1 MDKPRQSFRCLHLY
15 LELDNPSPL
24 RYQSTLISA
33 SNYSDDVGV
42 PEPVESLPQLQV
54 NAQQTEQNSSEN
66 APRLLRWIRAL
77 KRENKTFKSEDSM
90 RLVTF
95 LRKNQQRI
103 GLMGPQEQVID
114 LSEINRRYLK
124 GGNPP
129 FLASMQAFIEAGPKA
144 LQVAR
149 KAEKYVAAKSPD
161 ELKKLLQT
169 GALLKPSQTKLMSPI
184 PKPNKNVV
192 MLGVNYREHVDEGAK
207 ARSLE
212 IKYPEWPVFFTKPA
226 TSVIGHL
233 GKVIHHRATDR
244 LDWEVEL
251 AVIMGR
257 RGRDIPK
264 DKAYDYVF
272 GYTVCLD
279 MTARDLQRK
288 HGQWF
293 KGKSLDTFC
302 PIGPW
307 IVHKSALPDPQ
318 QVRLICRVN
327 GEVMQDGNT
336 RDMIFDI
343 PTTIESLSSGM
354 TLEPGDIIS
363 TGTPSGV
370 GFARTPPVFL
380 KPGDKVEG
388 EVEGVGTLRVEIA
401 EA

>member
-1 MDKPRQSFRCLHLY
+1 
-15 LELDNPSPL
+15 
-24 RYQSTLISA
+24 
-33 SNYSDDVGV
+33 
-42 PEPVESLPQLQV
+42 
-54 NAQQTEQNSSEN
+54 
-66 APRLLRWIRAL
+66 
-77 KRENKTFKSEDSM
+77 M

-95 LRKNQQRI
+95 SRKNQQRL
-103 GLMGPQEQVID
+103 GLMGPQDQIID
-114 LSEINRRYLK
+114 LAEINRRYLK
-124 GGNPP
+124 GGSAP
-129 FLASMQAFIEAGPKA
+129 FLASMQAFIEGGAKA
-144 LQVAR
+144 LQLAR
-149 KAEKYVAAKSPD
+149 KAEKYVASKDP
-161 ELKKLLQT
+161 EGLKKLISA
-169 GALLKPSQTKLMSPI
+169 GALVKANQAKLLAPI
-184 PKPNKNVV
+184 PWPRKNVV
-192 MLGVNYREHVDEGAK
+192 MLGINYREHVDEGAR
-207 ARSLE
+207 AREIE

-233 GKVIHHRATDR
+233 GKVIQHNVTTK

-251 AVIMGR
+251 AVVIGR
-257 RGRDIPK
+257 KGRDIPK

-272 GYTVCLD
+272 GYTICLD
-279 MTARDLQRK
+279 MTARELQRQ

-336 RDMIFDI
+336 HDMIFDI
-343 PTTIESLSSGM
+343 PTIIESLSAGM
-354 TLEPGDIIS
+354 TIEPGDIIS

-388 EVEGVGTLRVEIA
+388 EIEGIGVLEVSIVA
-401 EA
+401 P

>member
-1 MDKPRQSFRCLHLY
+1 
-15 LELDNPSPL
+15 
-24 RYQSTLISA
+24 
-33 SNYSDDVGV
+33 
-42 PEPVESLPQLQV
+42 
-54 NAQQTEQNSSEN
+54 
-66 APRLLRWIRAL
+66 
-77 KRENKTFKSEDSM
+77 M
-90 RLVTF
+90 RFVTF
-95 LRKNQQRI
+95 ARKNQHRI
-103 GLMGPQEQVID
+103 GLVGPQDQIID
-114 LSEINRRYLK
+114 LAEVNRRYLK

-129 FLASMQAFIEAGPKA
+129 FLASMQVFIEAGGKA

-149 KAEKYVAAKSPD
+149 KAEKYVGGKSV
-161 ELKKLLQT
+161 EEQKKLT
-169 GALLKPSQTKLMSPI
+169 AAGALLKMSQARLVAPI
-184 PKPNKNVV
+184 PYPKKNMV

-233 GKVIHHRATDR
+233 GKVVHHKATER

-251 AVIMGR
+251 AVVMGK

-264 DKAYDYVF
+264 EKAYDYVF

-279 MTARDLQRK
+279 MTARDLQRI

-307 IVHKSALPDPQ
+307 IVHKSALTDPQ
-318 QVRLICRVN
+318 QVRLVCRVN

-343 PTTIESLSSGM
+343 ATTIESLSKGM

-380 KPGDKVEG
+380 KPGDKVDG
-388 EVEGVGTLRVEIA
+388 EVERVGTLQIEITGP
-401 EA
+401 

>member
-1 MDKPRQSFRCLHLY
+1 
-15 LELDNPSPL
+15 
-24 RYQSTLISA
+24 
-33 SNYSDDVGV
+33 
-42 PEPVESLPQLQV
+42 
-54 NAQQTEQNSSEN
+54 
-66 APRLLRWIRAL
+66 
-77 KRENKTFKSEDSM
+77 M

-95 LRKNQQRI
+95 SRKNQQRI
-103 GLMGPQEQVID
+103 GLMGPQDQIID
-114 LSEINRRYLK
+114 LAEVNRRYLK

-129 FLASMQAFIEAGPKA
+129 FLAGMQAFIEAGAKA
-144 LQVAR
+144 LAAAR
-149 KAEKYVAAKSPD
+149 RVEKYVAGRNLDEQKKLAAAGALAKSSQAR
-161 ELKKLLQT
+161 LL
-169 GALLKPSQTKLMSPI
+169 SPI
-184 PKPNKNVV
+184 PWPRKNCV

-207 ARSLE
+207 ARSID
-212 IKYPEWPVFFTKPA
+212 IKYPELPVFFTKPA
-226 TSVIGHL
+226 TSVTGHR
-233 GKVIHHRATDR
+233 GKVIQHACTTK

-251 AVIMGR
+251 AVVMGKK
-257 RGRDIPK
+257 GRDIPK
-264 DKAYDYVF
+264 DKAYEYVF

-279 MTARDLQRK
+279 MTARELQRQ

-302 PIGPW
+302 PLGPW
-307 IVHKSALPDPQ
+307 IVHKSALADPQ

-388 EVEGVGTLRVEIA
+388 EVEGIGTLQVEVVA
-401 EA
+401 P

>member
-1 MDKPRQSFRCLHLY
+1 
-15 LELDNPSPL
+15 
-24 RYQSTLISA
+24 
-33 SNYSDDVGV
+33 
-42 PEPVESLPQLQV
+42 
-54 NAQQTEQNSSEN
+54 
-66 APRLLRWIRAL
+66 
-77 KRENKTFKSEDSM
+77 M

-95 LRKNQQRI
+95 AQKNQQRI
-103 GLMGPQEQVID
+103 GVMGPQDQLID
-114 LSEINRRYLK
+114 LPEINRRYLK

-129 FLASMQAFIEAGPKA
+129 YLASMQAFIEAGAKA
-144 LQVAR
+144 VQAAK
-149 KAEKYVAAKSPD
+149 KAEKYVASKSAD
-161 ELKKLLQT
+161 EQKKLARS
-169 GALLKPSQTKLMSPI
+169 GALLKASQARLVAPI
-184 PKPNKNVV
+184 PWPRKNVV

-226 TSVIGHL
+226 TSVIGHM
-233 GKVIHHRATDR
+233 GKVVRHKATER

-251 AVIMGR
+251 AVVIGKK
-257 RGRDIPK
+257 GRDIPK
-264 DKAYDYVF
+264 EKAYDYVF
-272 GYTVCLD
+272 GYTICLD
-279 MTARDLQRK
+279 MTARELQRL

-343 PTTIESLSSGM
+343 PTIIESLSSGL

-370 GFARTPPVFL
+370 GFARVPPVFL
-380 KPGDKVEG
+380 QAGDKVEG
-388 EVEGVGTLRVEIA
+388 DIEGIGILHVEVVEP
-401 EA
+401 